1 MGERGPEWEG
11 GNCSGLGGRGGWDL
25 EGKRG
30 AQARACTFAS
40 PKTWSRAW
48 AGPVYWPDAA
58 SLSSFVSE
66 TDREEIEISQFR
78 RLDRLPGTRET
89 GTGVE
94 QNRTGRGEY

>member
-1 MGERGPEWEG
+1 M
-11 GNCSGLGGRGGWDL
+11 